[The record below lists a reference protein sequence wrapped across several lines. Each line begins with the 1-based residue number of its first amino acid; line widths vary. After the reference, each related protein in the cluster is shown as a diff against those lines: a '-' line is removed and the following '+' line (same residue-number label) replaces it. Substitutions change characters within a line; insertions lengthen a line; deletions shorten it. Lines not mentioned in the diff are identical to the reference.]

1 MTYEIITQEDLQKF
15 RLQLL
20 EDLTRM
26 LSGAV
31 QPQSNKEWLRSS
43 EVRKLLGISHGT
55 LQNLRVKN
63 ILPHR
68 KIGGL
73 MYYKYQ
79 DILKLLEG
87 DETSKHNSHGKP

>member
-20 EDLTRM
+20 EDLSRL

-31 QPQSNKEWLRSS
+31 QPQSTKEWLRSS
-43 EVRKLLGISHGT
+43 EVRKMLGISHGT
-55 LQNLRVKN
+55 LQNLRIKN

-68 KIGGL
+68 KVGGL

-79 DILKLLEG
+79 DILRLLEG
-87 DETSKHNSHGKP
+87 DDNSKGNDHGKA

>member
-20 EDLTRM
+20 EDLTRIM
-26 LSGAV
+26 SGAV

-43 EVRKLLGISHGT
+43 EVRKMLGISHGT
-55 LQNLRVKN
+55 LQNLRIKN

-68 KIGGL
+68 RIGGL

-87 DETSKHNSHGKP
+87 YDAKQNNNGKAA